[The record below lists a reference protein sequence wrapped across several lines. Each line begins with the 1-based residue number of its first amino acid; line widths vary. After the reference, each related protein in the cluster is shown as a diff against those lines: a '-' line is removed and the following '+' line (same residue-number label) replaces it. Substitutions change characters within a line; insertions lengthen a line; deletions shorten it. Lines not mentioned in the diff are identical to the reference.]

1 MPSKKSGALALTTSQ
16 QPSPNRQL
24 RKHVAAI
31 HTSGVLS
38 LLERKMANVLL
49 LNAYEVLLTQR
60 THRIPVKLLCASL
73 GWDESNNTERL
84 QDALRKL
91 ASTSVEFNIMED
103 GKESWQVMAMIS
115 FGRIKDGICMYRYDE
130 YLAERLYDPEIYA
143 TINMAVQRK
152 FESGYALTLYENC
165 LRYKNVGSTGWWD
178 LDRFR
183 SIMGANSTM
192 YDEFKYLKRDV
203 ITRPLEHVNKVS
215 DIRLVPEY
223 QKNGRKVSAIR
234 FLISES
240 EQQSLL
246 KPAVTDEHEELRES
260 ETYKRL
266 REHGIG
272 ERLAMA
278 WILQDEERAK
288 AVLNYVEAKDKKK
301 QVKGSTAGY
310 IRKLIEDN
318 ADIGNSAYE
327 VKKQDTER
335 ALVQGQISAEEA
347 TRREERKEAF
357 TRFQVTSVI
366 KGLTIDEKRRYGVD
380 YIGEVGEVLATTWN
394 AEKADFS
401 KPSERVRFTTWL
413 RQKVAPAFDEK
424 AFQTWLKT
432 KQATSRGA

>member
-1 MPSKKSGALALTTSQ
+1 MPSKKSGAVALTTSQ
-16 QPSPNRQL
+16 APGPSRQL
-24 RKHVAAI
+24 RKHVATI

-49 LNAYEVLLTQR
+49 LNAYETLLTQR

-73 GWDESNNTERL
+73 GWDESNNIERL

-91 ASTSVEFNIMED
+91 ASTSIEFNMMED

-115 FGRIKDGICMYRYDE
+115 FGRIKDGVCVYRYDE

-178 LDRFR
+178 LERFR
-183 SIMGANSTM
+183 RIMGANSTM

-203 ITRPLEHVNKVS
+203 ITGPLEHVNKVS
-215 DIRLVPEY
+215 DIRLIPEY

-234 FLISES
+234 FLVSES

-246 KPAVTDEHEELRES
+246 KPAVTDEYEELRNS
-260 ETYKRL
+260 ETYARL

-278 WILQDEERAK
+278 WILQDEARAH

-310 IRKLIEDN
+310 IRKLIEDD
-318 ADIGNSAYE
+318 ADIGTTTYE
-327 VKKQDTER
+327 AKRKEAEQSVAQEQ
-335 ALVQGQISAEEA
+335 VFAEEER
-347 TRREERKEAF
+347 RREELREAF
-357 TRFQVTSVI
+357 TRSQVTAAI
-366 KGLTIDEKRRYGVD
+366 KALTLDEKRRYGLI
-380 YIGEVGEVLATTWN
+380 YIDDVGEALATTWN

-401 KPSERVRFTTWL
+401 KPAERVRFTTWL
-413 RQKVAPAFDEK
+413 RQKVTPAFDETAFRAWLQAKRAAK
-424 AFQTWLKT
+424 A
-432 KQATSRGA
+432 GE